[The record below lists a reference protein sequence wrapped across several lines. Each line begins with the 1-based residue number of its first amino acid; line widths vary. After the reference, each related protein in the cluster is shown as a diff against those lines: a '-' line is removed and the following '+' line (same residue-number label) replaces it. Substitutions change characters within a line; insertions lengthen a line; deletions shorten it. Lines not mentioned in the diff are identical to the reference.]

1 MAEEVLRTRAAIGW
15 LPLGEH
21 VLGLIVLGVAYLL
34 LAKFGL
40 ALASLHP
47 SASPI
52 WPPSGLA
59 LAAVLLW
66 GNRVWP
72 AIAVGAYLANVTTFG
87 TILSSLAIAAG
98 NTLEALVTAW
108 LIEKW
113 SSRSEPFQTPS
124 RVATF
129 AVLALAPG
137 TMISA
142 TVGVASLAQ
151 AGYFDAGSFVNI
163 WLTWWLGDASG
174 QLLVAPV
181 LVLWAKC
188 NSNALQRRELQRT
201 GALLFLTA
209 GVGLLAF
216 SPVLDQT
223 SMRGSLAFLAIVPL
237 LWAALRHNQRDTATA
252 ALVLSIFAVW
262 GTLANGGPFAR
273 PSLNESFSLVIM
285 FIVSAAVPA
294 LVLSADVAVRKT
306 SEESYRSLIDN
317 ANDIVATLDLNFRF
331 SSVNPAVERI
341 LGYTPQEIIG
351 TPLSHYVPQDQLAMH
366 QEMLTRKLKGEI
378 ATQYEMQLQGKNCQR
393 FTLEVNSKL
402 IFDGGIPIAIQSIAR
417 DITQRKN
424 AEAGQAVLIREL
436 QHRTKN
442 MLAVIQSIATHTL
455 RRSQDL
461 EHARGALVGRL
472 HALAHAQ
479 EFVVSGPGGGAPLRE
494 LVEAELS
501 VFGARAIISGDDL
514 TVGGSFAQTFAL
526 VVHELATN
534 SVKYGSLSA
543 ERGHVVLAWKI
554 DRSSERPQLTF
565 SWKERGGPPA
575 TSPDVTGLGTQL
587 ISMVGETE
595 IAFKDEGFEYWLAVS
610 LEEVVRGIE

>member
-1 MAEEVLRTRAAIGW
+1 MAEELLRARAIGW
-15 LPLGEH
+15 LPSGEH
-21 VLGLIVLGVAYLL
+21 ALGLIVLGAAYFL

-40 ALASLHP
+40 SLASLHP

-59 LAAVLLW
+59 LAALLLW

-72 AIAVGAYLANVTTFG
+72 AVAVGAFFANVITFG
-87 TILSSLAIAAG
+87 TIWSSLVIATG

-129 AVLALAPG
+129 AALTLAPG

-151 AGYFDAGSFVNI
+151 AGHFGAESLVNV
-163 WLTWWLGDASG
+163 WLTWWLGDAGG
-174 QLLVAPV
+174 QLLVTPA
-181 LVLWAKC
+181 LVLWATC

-223 SMRGSLAFLAIVPL
+223 AMRGSLAFLAIVPL

-252 ALVLSIFAVW
+252 ALVLCVFAVW

-273 PSLNESFSLVIM
+273 PSLNESFLLVMM
-285 FIVSAAVPA
+285 FVVSAAVPT

-306 SEESYRSLIDN
+306 SEESYRALIDN
-317 ANDIVATLDLNFRF
+317 ANDIVATLDLNFNF

-351 TPLSHYVPQDQLAMH
+351 TPLSRYVPDDQLAMH
-366 QEMLTRKLKGEI
+366 REMLDRKLKGEM
-378 ATQYEMQLQGKNCQR
+378 ATQYEMQLLGKNRER

-402 IFDGGIPIAIQSIAR
+402 IFNDGRPVAIHSIAR

-442 MLAVIQSIATHTL
+442 MLAVIQSIASNTL
-455 RRSQDL
+455 RRSHDL
-461 EHARGALVGRL
+461 EHAHAAIVGRL

-479 EFVVSGPGGGAPLRE
+479 EFVVSGPGGGVPLRE

-501 VFGARAIISGDDL
+501 VFGARAILSGDAL
-514 TVGGSFAQTFAL
+514 MVGGAFAQTFAL

-534 SVKYGSLSA
+534 SVKHGSLSA
-543 ERGHVVLAWKI
+543 ERGRVVLDWRI
-554 DRSSERPQLTF
+554 DQSSERPQLNF

-575 TSPDVTGLGTQL
+575 TSPDITGLGTQL
-587 ISMVGETE
+587 ISMLGETE
-595 IAFKDEGFEYWLAVS
+595 IAFKDEGFEYWLAVP
-610 LEEVVRGIE
+610 LEEVVRGID